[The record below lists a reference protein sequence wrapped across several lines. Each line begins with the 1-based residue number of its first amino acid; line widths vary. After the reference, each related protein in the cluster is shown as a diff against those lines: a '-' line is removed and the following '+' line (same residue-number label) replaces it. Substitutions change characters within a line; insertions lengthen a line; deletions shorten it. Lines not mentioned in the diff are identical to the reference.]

1 MPSSHKCNMVLVM
14 VLAAL
19 CSCRFTSSDDP
30 KDGPCG
36 KRCEGELPYCH
47 LTLKTCVACLQS
59 AHCADDREAPYC
71 DEPLGQCVACL
82 KNTECT
88 NNEAPVCDPDHTCQ
102 PCTDDGQ
109 CAHLGLGICED
120 GTCVACTI
128 QTEATACGL
137 NACDPATHTCT
148 STPRGTV
155 QTCSPC
161 KADSEC
167 AETLLCVPMQFSP
180 EGGPVTQ
187 LGGHCL
193 SEKPTDDG
201 CENPYSSALARTTLS
216 GVTGKIFCGVAEP
229 LTTCRAV
236 LDLTGGTGPKACST
250 DSDCGVSDLDDGICN
265 TPNVGGCTY
274 ACNAGAH
281 CPDGFACPAGGGY
294 CGKL

>member
-1 MPSSHKCNMVLVM
+1 MRP
-14 VLAAL
+14 
-19 CSCRFTSSDDP
+19 RYTSACILLLLITTCTVD

-193 SEKPTDDG
+193 KDADLECSK
-201 CENPYSSALARTTLS
+201 PYSSALARTTLS

-236 LDLTGGTGPKACST
+236 LDLTGDVPKPCSI
-250 DSDCGVSDLDDGICN
+250 DSDCGVSDLDDGLCEPI
-265 TPNVGGCTY
+265 PGAGPKVCTY